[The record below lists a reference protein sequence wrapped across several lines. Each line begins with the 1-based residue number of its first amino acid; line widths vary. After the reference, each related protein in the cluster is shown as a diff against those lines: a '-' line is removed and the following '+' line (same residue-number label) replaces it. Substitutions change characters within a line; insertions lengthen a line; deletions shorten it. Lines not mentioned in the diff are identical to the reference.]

1 MLYRDTGRSMLLST
15 ALPKNGELEAALD
28 GATYLLE
35 RRSGF
40 VASDRYADEWRK
52 KRDLYVFASGSCFVN
67 RFNGDVIDVSD
78 GGRHS
83 VYRYA
88 KPVFIGI

>member
-1 MLYRDTGRSMLLST
+1 MLLST

-78 GGRHS
+78 GGGHG

>member
-1 MLYRDTGRSMLLST
+1 MLLST

-52 KRDLYVFASGSCFVN
+52 R
-67 RFNGDVIDVSD
+67 
-78 GGRHS
+78 
-83 VYRYA
+83 
-88 KPVFIGI
+88 GICMCLPQAHAL